1 LNDEPK
7 TAQEFFELAISK
19 FKTPEEAYEVLGI
32 EDILREFEGVAAEKK
47 DVSKKQVSKEELK
60 KLIEEASKVST
71 QQSKKGKE
79 YKKEEIFEKGQN
91 VFVFGGRRGAD
102 PTQLQTVKS
111 LLYWKF

>member
-1 LNDEPK
+1 
-7 TAQEFFELAISK
+7 
-19 FKTPEEAYEVLGI
+19 
-32 EDILREFEGVAAEKK
+32 LREFEGVAAEKK

-60 KLIEEASKVST
+60 KLIEEASKLST